1 MTFYSGKKIAL
12 KTWKKITTGDIITCI
27 ERVNIVFRDLLKR
40 KPLPH
45 PGFDPSKVW
54 DHQNV

>member
-1 MTFYSGKKIAL
+1 MTFYSGRKIAL

-45 PGFDPSKVW
+45 PGFDPSKV
-54 DHQNV
+54 